1 MSALYVDTSALAKI
15 ITTEPESD
23 ALRTALR
30 GRRLVTS
37 AIASTELLRVGLRL
51 GRSQTEAATAVLTRV
66 HLLAA
71 TPSRLRRAGLLEP
84 VGLRSLDALHVV
96 SALDLADEVED
107 FVAYDHRLLE
117 AARHHGLP
125 TSSPA

>member
-15 ITTEPESD
+15 ITTEPESG
-23 ALRTALR
+23 ALRATVR
-30 GRRLVTS
+30 GRRLVAS
-37 AIASTELLRVGLRL
+37 AVASTELLRVGLRL
-51 GRSQTEAATAVLTRV
+51 GPSHTEAATAVLAGV

-71 TPSRLRRAGLLEP
+71 TPSRLRRAACSAGTR
-84 VGLRSLDALHVV
+84 GLDALHVV
-96 SALDLADEVED
+96 SALDLADEVEA